1 MARQEP
7 SPSNTHNP
15 AWSNQSPER
24 QLAVPISVSHLSL
37 RKELLQCLEV
47 KPLSQSLTMCIGLP
61 LCAHFL
67 PTLHSLFTLPAAGG
81 KNHFFS
87 VFAAVPMSCG
97 AASLHTLSPLCP
109 DAQQDLKSGVG
120 FSFPFFSYGFACP
133 QLWDSLPG
141 GQGGFWE
148 LLEFFKASFLFAF
161 TLITYVHYRCA

>member
-1 MARQEP
+1 MCRTARQEP
-7 SPSNTHNP
+7 SPSNAHNP
-15 AWSNQSPER
+15 AWSNQSPEQ

-47 KPLSQSLTMCIGLP
+47 KPLSQSLTVCIGLP

-67 PTLHSLFTLPAAGG
+67 PTLHSLFTLPAAGS

-120 FSFPFFSYGFACP
+120 FSFPFFF
-133 QLWDSLPG
+133 LWLCMSTALRLTSWWPG
-141 GQGGFWE
+141 WFLRAAGVFQS
-148 LLEFFKASFLFAF
+148 FFSVCFY
-161 TLITYVHYRCA
+161 THYLCAL